1 MGTTAIKERDLQAKI
16 IADLELYG
24 WEVNKVIKSNKSGWP
39 DVEAFKNKVTV
50 FIETKTTGKGA
61 KKLQLYR
68 HRKLRAQ
75 GFMVFVIDTWE
86 EYLLIKFLHLKQNQ
100 NGNAVQE

>member
-1 MGTTAIKERDLQAKI
+1 MKERDLQAKI
-16 IADLELYG
+16 IENLELSG

-50 FIETKTTGKGA
+50 FIETKTTGKEA

-68 HRKLRAQ
+68 HRKLKAQ

-86 EYLLIKFLHLKQNQ
+86 EFILIKHLHLKQHQ
-100 NGNAVQE
+100 NGNAVQK